1 MSVQEDPVDSRDPSD
16 VNEVATAFPSE
27 DDAIGND
34 KNPEQTRRAIIRIHT
49 NIGHPQNS
57 TLAQMISDAVGSD
70 EMIKCATRYPWS
82 VCRRMSS
89 VSVVPVS
96 VPRTG
101 QFNDTLLADVHF
113 WNYQGRE
120 VLVCSLIDE
129 ATRFLCHPSRSI
141 TISARPV

>member
-1 MSVQEDPVDSRDPSD
+1 MSVQEDPVYSRDPSD

-49 NIGHPQNS
+49 NLGHPQNS

-82 VCRRMSS
+82 VCRRVSP
-89 VSVVPVS
+89 VSVVLS
-96 VPRTG
+96 
-101 QFNDTLLADVHF
+101 QF
-113 WNYQGRE
+113 RE
-120 VLVCSLIDE
+120 LDSSMIPCWPMCISGITKVVRCLC
-129 ATRFLCHPSRSI
+129 TR
-141 TISARPV
+141 